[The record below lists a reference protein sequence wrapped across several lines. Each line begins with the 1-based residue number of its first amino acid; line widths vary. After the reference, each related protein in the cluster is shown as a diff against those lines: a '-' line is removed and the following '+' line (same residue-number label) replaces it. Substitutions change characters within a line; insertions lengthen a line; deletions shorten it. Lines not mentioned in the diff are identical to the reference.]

1 MLAELS
7 TNPRRPQAG
16 ESRRMTM
23 RHIAVPHVTLLTLVA
38 VALAGVAQAQADP
51 SSLLAGSGEFSGS
64 ETLLTFDDL
73 GLANGDDVPSVAGVD
88 LTLMDGNAAKFMLDG
103 FPREIGPEGAGSVNN
118 FWGYAFPYPDLMIRF
133 SGVTHRL
140 GFELRANDQ
149 DDVAVAFL
157 ASGSIVDEVTIESRG
172 SDQLYFY
179 GFENQ
184 AGFDEVL
191 VDVVENASGA
201 FTLDNLRFES
211 LGLPEEGLP
220 ELFCMG
226 FISPFE
232 ALSQGT
238 RHARYAGFWKHW
250 LSWFPMTVLRL
261 FTPAGQEEQLD
272 VTAESTRKD
281 SFAFAPKGYWRLALN
296 RRSMRR
302 AGTYLVSMESGD
314 ESVYRIDPTCS
325 ESRITKARK
334 RRFRR

>member
-1 MLAELS
+1 
-7 TNPRRPQAG
+7 
-16 ESRRMTM
+16 M
-23 RHIAVPHVTLLTLVA
+23 RNIVVPHVTLLALVA

-51 SSLLAGSGEFSGS
+51 SSLLAGSGEFSGR

-73 GLANGDDVPSVAGVD
+73 GLANGDDVPGVAGVD
-88 LTLMDGNAAKFMLDG
+88 LTLMDGNAAKFMFDG
-103 FPREIGPEGAGSVNN
+103 FPREVGPEGEGSVNN
-118 FWGYAFPYPDLMIRF
+118 FWGYAFPYPDMTIRF
-133 SGVTHRL
+133 SGVIHRL

-211 LGLPEEGLP
+211 LGLPEEGP
-220 ELFCMG
+220 PAVFCMG
-226 FISPFE
+226 FISPLE
-232 ALSQGT
+232 ALSQDP

-250 LSWFPMTVLRL
+250 LSWFPMTVLRAWL
-261 FTPAGQEEQLD
+261 LDAEGRSVTDADLSLHAGRARGAVGRDRRVDPEGFLRLRPEGLLATGPQPTIHEEGRHLSRQHGVRRRVGVPDRSDLLGVADYEGAKAPLPALG
-272 VTAESTRKD
+272 A
-281 SFAFAPKGYWRLALN
+281 
-296 RRSMRR
+296 
-302 AGTYLVSMESGD
+302 
-314 ESVYRIDPTCS
+314 
-325 ESRITKARK
+325 
-334 RRFRR
+334 

>member
-250 LSWFPMTVLRL
+250 LSWFPMTVLRAWLLDAEGRSVTDADLFPPPVVRVL
-261 FTPAGQEEQLD
+261 FTPAGQEEQL
-272 VTAESTRKD
+272 
-281 SFAFAPKGYWRLALN
+281 
-296 RRSMRR
+296 
-302 AGTYLVSMESGD
+302 GTYLVSMESGD